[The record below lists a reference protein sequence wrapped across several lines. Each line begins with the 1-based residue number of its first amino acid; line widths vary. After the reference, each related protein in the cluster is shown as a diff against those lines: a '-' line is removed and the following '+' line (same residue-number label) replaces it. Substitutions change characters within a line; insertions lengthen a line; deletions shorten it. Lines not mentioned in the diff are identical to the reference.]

1 MGHILEYP
9 MNIAFFASHRG
20 SNMQAVID
28 ACKTGRLDAGACVV
42 ISNNGDSEALEK
54 AKREGIPHFHL
65 SAKTHPDPG
74 KLDEE
79 ILGVLERHGA
89 EWIVLAGY
97 MKKLGPKVLRKF
109 EGRIL
114 NVHPS
119 LLPKYGGKGMCGEAV
134 HAAVLAAGEKV
145 TGVTVHLVDEQY
157 DHGIIIAQ
165 SPVAVLPGDTVESLS
180 ARVLEQEHLLLVETL
195 NRIVQGEILVS

>member
-1 MGHILEYP
+1 

-20 SNMQAVID
+20 SNMQAVIY
-28 ACKTGRLDAGACVV
+28 ACKTGRLNAHPCVV
-42 ISNNGDSEALEK
+42 ISNNGDSEALGK
-54 AKREGIPHFHL
+54 AKQAGIPNFHL
-65 SAKTHPDPG
+65 SSKTHPDPG

-79 ILGVLERHGA
+79 ILAVLVDQRA
-89 EWIVLAGY
+89 DWIVLAGY
-97 MKKLGPKVLRKF
+97 MKKLGPKVLQKF

-134 HAAVLAAGEKV
+134 HAAVLAAGEKE

-157 DHGIIIAQ
+157 DHGTILAQ
-165 SPVAVLPGDTVESLS
+165 SPVPVFPGDTVESLS
-180 ARVLEQEHLLLVETL
+180 RRVLEREHLLLVETL
-195 NRIVQGEILVS
+195 NRIIQGGIPVSEGISS

>member
-1 MGHILEYP
+1 
-9 MNIAFFASHRG
+9 
-20 SNMQAVID
+20 MQAVID
-28 ACKTGRLDAGACVV
+28 ACKTGRLNARACVV

-54 AKREGIPHFHL
+54 AQREGIPRIHL
-65 SAKTHPDPG
+65 SAKTHPDPD

-79 ILGVLERHGA
+79 ILGVLESHSA

-145 TGVTVHLVDEQY
+145 TGVSVHLVDEQY
-157 DHGIIIAQ
+157 DHGKILAQ
-165 SPVAVLPGDTVESLS
+165 CEVPVSEGDTVESLS
-180 ARVLEQEHLLLVETL
+180 GRVLEKEHILLVETL
-195 NRIVQGEILVS
+195 NRIIKDEVLVP

>member
-1 MGHILEYP
+1 

-28 ACKTGRLDAGACVV
+28 ACKTGRLNARACVV

-54 AKREGIPHFHL
+54 AQREGIPYFHL
-65 SAKTHPDPG
+65 SAKTHPDPD

-79 ILGVLERHGA
+79 ILGVLESHGA

-157 DHGIIIAQ
+157 DHGKILAQ
-165 SPVAVLPGDTVESLS
+165 CEIPVSGGDTVESLS
-180 ARVLEQEHLLLVETL
+180 GRVLEREHLLLVETL
-195 NRIVQGEILVS
+195 NRIIQSEIRAP